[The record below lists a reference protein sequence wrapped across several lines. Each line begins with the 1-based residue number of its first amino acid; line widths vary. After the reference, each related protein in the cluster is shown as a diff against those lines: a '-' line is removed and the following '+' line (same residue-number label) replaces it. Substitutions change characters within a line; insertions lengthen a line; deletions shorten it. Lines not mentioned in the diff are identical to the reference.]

1 MDKLKAADE
10 DLPGSNK
17 ASLPVKERDKGKE
30 TRKRVGLTQVYP
42 EPGSKY
48 NKQELKNDI
57 VALHGL
63 DATSDKTWI
72 AWAVDGD
79 ANSGD
84 VNWLKD
90 KHMLPRFMPDSRI
103 LTYQWNA
110 NYDSFASSD
119 RFSGHAKTL
128 LQDLYADRFDE
139 GRSHCPIIFIAS
151 CFGGLLLAQSL
162 VIASHPTE
170 LSHDR
175 YSLILRHTIGAAFL
189 GTPFRGSWATGS
201 EMAKVRY
208 ETAQESGR
216 QSSRSLIEL
225 LKQSTPDR
233 PTPLDDL
240 VKQFTD
246 LLGNDAYKFPFICVY
261 ETIHTNLSAF
271 KKKLGPNFEEMGF
284 DEKYHSIVVSR
295 NSATIDGADDYGFD
309 VRHNM
314 LHKFNGPDDP
324 NFKKLRVWL
333 VETANGAQ
341 SILDSKGHNGAIDNS
356 YRNQSDDSS
365 RADTRLADLPGSR
378 VRNNPRNPEAREKL
392 YRKLHFKRLEN
403 RFNKIGLEHP
413 ETCTWLLTNK
423 EYQAWLDKENV
434 KDHHGVLWLK
444 GKPGTGKS
452 TLMRFAVSRLSLAH
466 PEDIKI
472 NFFFNARGVGLEN
485 STTGMYQSLI
495 YQLFSQVPRLK
506 SVFDNFTRLELPEAD
521 VQESWELSSLQRIFE
536 HAVRELESHRLWV
549 FVDALDEG
557 DEDEVRN
564 MIKFFKD
571 LGGYAKTANVDM
583 RVLFASRHYP
593 QIMISHKV
601 EIILESEKE
610 HYLDIERYIQSEL
623 YIEDGMTAQ
632 GIQEEVINR
641 ASSVFLWVVLVVKIL
656 NKAAATGMNQKQKL
670 QELPS
675 DLSTLF
681 KGILTR
687 DVENMKGTLL
697 CVQWVLFSRK
707 PLTREELYYAIL
719 HGANEEE
726 AKSWTADYVSIEI
739 MDAFIL
745 TCSKGLVQ
753 FSGETA
759 QFIHETVRDFLLRDN
774 GMQLIASD
782 AARST
787 QGAAHD
793 TLKSC
798 CLNCISSTLKIIW
811 GSGRPVRFDD
821 LDSLRS
827 TYDSIVE
834 SGRKNYSNS
843 KPLYKTPL
851 LHYALFH
858 LLHHANAAEAEGVSQ
873 VSFIQTFQLRSWV
886 YLRKV
891 FLELGTFSSLRSTL
905 LYTLAEEDLGS
916 LIMAMLH
923 ADPHIDV
930 DNGVPGS
937 PIRKALRERHYDALI
952 GLLALTRS
960 NDVGGFDADR
970 PAEPEIDHL
979 LRTYF
984 YAGPSIL
991 GPSILE
997 GFFRWGDEMDML
1009 TLLRSGRF
1017 GMDDNMTEMR
1027 CSPLSAA
1034 VERGY
1039 EQLVQ
1044 FLLSKKDL
1052 DVNLRDDD
1060 KGLPPLSRAARNGRL
1075 EIARLL
1081 VKDGRTNVN
1090 LECKDLGK
1098 SPLSYAAEE
1107 GFIKVVKL
1115 LLSHPGIKVE
1125 ISDKVGRSA
1134 MFHAAKNGH
1143 SDVVQLLLHTPGN
1156 DPTAKDKHGYTALA
1170 NATLQ
1175 GHEDVVKKILE
1186 YGQIPDD
1193 SKTQDPGKTPLWIA
1207 YQFKRHSIAQLLR
1220 AHRMTNIVDIVT
1232 GLQDANEN
1240 AKAHNVTN
1248 LWWAAWKGNH
1258 LLVEELLRHE
1268 DVELN
1273 FRDAEKGR
1281 TPLWCAA
1288 EEGHEAVVKLL
1299 LERQGVDV
1307 ESKDTEY
1314 GQTPLCVAA
1323 RFGYREVVRLMLTS
1337 SRVVLGSQDLQG
1349 QTAWTWAIIRQDDA
1363 MMEMLGNR

>member
-1 MDKLKAADE
+1 MDKLNAAGE

-17 ASLPVKERDKGKE
+17 ASPPVKERDKGKA

-42 EPGSKY
+42 EPDSKY
-48 NKQELKNDI
+48 NNQELRNDI

-63 DATSDKTWI
+63 DATSPETWI
-72 AWAVDGD
+72 AWVVDGD

-90 KHMLPRFMPDSRI
+90 KHMLPKFMPDSRI

-110 NYDSFASSD
+110 NYDAFASSD

-128 LQDLYADRFDE
+128 LQDLHADRSDE

-151 CFGGLLLAQSL
+151 CFGGLLLAQAL

-170 LSHDR
+170 PGHRRD
-175 YSLILRHTIGAAFL
+175 SLILRHTIGAAFL

-201 EMAKVRY
+201 EMAQVRY
-208 ETAQESGR
+208 KTAQASGT
-216 QSSRSLIEL
+216 QCSQSLIEL

-240 VKQFTD
+240 VDQFSS
-246 LLGNDAYKFPFICVY
+246 LLRNDDYKFPFICVY
-261 ETIHTNLSAF
+261 ETLHTNLSAF
-271 KKKLGPNFEEMGF
+271 KKKLGANFEDMGF
-284 DEKYHSIVVSR
+284 DERYHSIVVSR

-324 NFKKLRVWL
+324 NFKKLRLWL
-333 VETANGAQ
+333 VDTANDAQ
-341 SILDSKGHNGAIDNS
+341 SILGSKGHHGAIDNS
-356 YRNQSDDSS
+356 YRNQSDGSS
-365 RADTRLADLPGSR
+365 EADTRLSDLPGSR
-378 VRNNPRNPEAREKL
+378 VRNNPRKPEAREKL
-392 YRKLHFKRLEN
+392 YRKLHFKRLED
-403 RFNKIGLEHP
+403 RFNKIRLEHP

-423 EYQAWLDKENV
+423 EYKAWLDKEKF

-485 STTGMYQSLI
+485 STTGMYQSLV

-521 VQESWELSSLQRIFE
+521 VQESWELSSLQRILE
-536 HAVRELESHRLWV
+536 HAVLELESHRLWV

-557 DEDEVRN
+557 DEEEVRN

-601 EIILESEKE
+601 EIILESERE

-632 GIQEEVINR
+632 GIQDEVINR
-641 ASSVFLWVVLVVKIL
+641 ASGVFLWVVLVVKIL
-656 NKAAATGMNQKQKL
+656 NTAAAKGMNQKQKL

-687 DVENMKGTLL
+687 DLENMNGTLL

-726 AKSWTADYVSIEI
+726 AKSWTTYYVSIEI

-774 GMQLIASD
+774 GMQLLASD

-811 GSGRPVRFDD
+811 GSGRPVRFDN
-821 LDSLRS
+821 LDRLHGI
-827 TYDSIVE
+827 YDSIVE

-843 KPLYKTPL
+843 KPLYKTPF
-851 LHYALFH
+851 LHYSLIH
-858 LLHHANAAEAEGVSQ
+858 LLNHANAAEAGGVSQ
-873 VSFIQTFQLRSWV
+873 ESFIKTFQLRPWV

-891 FLELGTFSSLRSTL
+891 FLDLGTFNSLRSTF

-923 ADPHIDV
+923 ADPRIDV
-930 DNGVPGS
+930 DSGIPGS
-937 PIRKALRERHYDALI
+937 PIRKALRKRHYDALI
-952 GLLALTRS
+952 GLLALTWS
-960 NDVGGFDADR
+960 NDVGGFDADC
-970 PAEPEIDHL
+970 PTEPEINHL
-979 LRTYF
+979 LRTYY
-984 YAGPSIL
+984 YAGPSIQ

-997 GFFRWGDEMDML
+997 GFFQWGDEMDML

-1017 GMDDNMTEMR
+1017 SMDGNVLNEMR

-1044 FLLSKKDL
+1044 FLLFQEDL

-1081 VKDGRTNVN
+1081 VEDERTNIN
-1090 LECKDLGK
+1090 LECRDIGK

-1107 GFIKVVKL
+1107 GFINVVKL
-1115 LLSHPGIKVE
+1115 LLSKPGIKVK
-1125 ISDKVGRSA
+1125 ISDNNGRSA
-1134 MFHAAKNGH
+1134 MFHAAKKGH
-1143 SDVVQLLLHTPGN
+1143 SDIVQLLLHTPGN
-1156 DPTAKDKHGYTALA
+1156 DPIAKDNHGYTALA
-1170 NATLQ
+1170 CATLH
-1175 GHEDVVKKILE
+1175 GHEDVVRTFLE
-1186 YGQIPDD
+1186 YGQIQDD
-1193 SKTQDPGKTPLWIA
+1193 SKIRDPSKTPLWIA
-1207 YQFKRHSIAQLLR
+1207 YRSNLHSIAQLLR
-1220 AHRMTNIVDIVT
+1220 ANPMTGIVDIVT

-1288 EEGHEAVVKLL
+1288 EEGHEAVVKLV

-1323 RFGYREVVRLMLTS
+1323 RFGHREVVRLMLAS
-1337 SRVVLGSQDLQG
+1337 NRVVLGSQDFQG
-1349 QTAWTWAIIRQDDA
+1349 QTAWT
-1363 MMEMLGNR
+1363 